1 MVYEEVGFGF
11 NISDGSTLVGLCFF
25 GIISIRSTVQ
35 TLNDSPSVWTVRIGH
50 CVLENI
56 FSTFCLGL
64 VDRLGS
70 FTTTVNPLLVILMY
84 CLTEAISSEDFGS
97 PVWSHP
103 RFRFLAGFR
112 FSNVSCSS

>member
-11 NISDGSTLVGLCFF
+11 DISDGSTLVGLCFF

-35 TLNDSPSVWTVRIGH
+35 TLNDSPYVWTVRIGH

-56 FSTFCLGL
+56 FSTFYLGL

-70 FTTTVNPLLVILMY
+70 FTTTVNPILVILMY
-84 CLTEAISSEDFGS
+84 CSTDAISSEDFGS
-97 PVWSHP
+97 AVWSHP

-112 FSNVSCSS
+112 FSNVSCWS